1 MHIGM
6 GVDLS
11 QTIIAGAGDAATL
24 PCCTSGQASDPSY
37 SNSASGNIRYS
48 PVNGGTY
55 CNPNCVGQYD
65 SSMSQSDIAA
75 LQNELNALR
84 NSMGTGQLI
93 AGVSNTTLMIGAAG
107 FMVLLLVLKR

>member
-1 MHIGM
+1 MMFGL
-6 GVDLS
+6 GTDFGG
-11 QTIIAGAGDAATL
+11 TITAGAGNAATL
-24 PCCTSGQASDPSY
+24 PCCTPGQASDPSY
-37 SNSASGNIRYS
+37 SNTGSGDIRYS

-65 SSMSQSDIAA
+65 SSMSQSDIAL

-93 AGVSNTTLMIGAAG
+93 AGVSNTTLMIGAAA
-107 FMVLLLVLKR
+107 FVTLLLVLKR

>member
-1 MHIGM
+1 MLIGM
-6 GVDLS
+6 GADITGSIVGGGGS
-11 QTIIAGAGDAATL
+11 AATL

-37 SNSASGNIRYS
+37 SNTASGDIRYS

-65 SSMSQSDIAA
+65 TSMSQSDIAM
-75 LQNELNALR
+75 LQSELDSLR

-93 AGVSNTTLMIGAAG
+93 AGISNTTLMIGAAG